1 MTCSDKLAGGQFCSL
16 GNVSQLGCGRDPG
29 RRPWVA
35 PVQAQLSQRAHMNS
49 SPGTCF
55 LLCWGWLAVCH
66 VFSWSRLDSAGKAGK
81 NSHQQPRDTFK
92 KLTQSWKTF
101 SMVSGGEGF
110 RGPVTSGHPFIY
122 LCYDPTKKVTNAL
135 LCETRNLSV
144 PYVRSFLKKMC
155 LCIFFKSVI
164 CAGCPRRESY
174 SPDATVTGGCGPS
187 DRSVGNRTP
196 VLWKGNKCC

>member
-1 MTCSDKLAGGQFCSL
+1 M
-16 GNVSQLGCGRDPG
+16 
-29 RRPWVA
+29 A

-135 LCETRNLSV
+135 LCESRNLSV

-155 LCIFFKSVI
+155 LCIFLKVSYAQGVHGGNRI
-164 CAGCPRRESY
+164 PRMLQSQAVVGHLTGVLGTELQSSGRATNAASC
-174 SPDATVTGGCGPS
+174 SPLSLATV
-187 DRSVGNRTP
+187 
-196 VLWKGNKCC
+196 LHFNKRYPECLNQRLAYP